1 MISLFMTTLDQNDER
16 LRGDKR
22 KLPPRGCC
30 GAKYVQ
36 KKKKTA
42 VLDKFSISDRFF
54 IVIREPE
61 KRSI

>member
-1 MISLFMTTLDQNDER
+1 MISLFMTTLDQDEER

-36 KKKKTA
+36 KNA
-42 VLDKFSISDRFF
+42 VLDKLSISDRFF
-54 IVIREPE
+54 KVIREPE